1 MAKANIN
8 TAITGCT
15 AAQQSGMPQFVA
27 QTREGSGSEKG
38 GGEAE
43 AAQAMPSSAINA
55 NRIKINF
62 VALPKIS
69 RRKLWRQ
76 VAKGAK
82 GRELRAERI
91 MPSSRRG
98 EEGGVPQLLS

>member
-1 MAKANIN
+1 
-8 TAITGCT
+8 
-15 AAQQSGMPQFVA
+15 MPQFV
-27 QTREGSGSEKG
+27 EGSGGGRGKKRG

-43 AAQAMPSSAINA
+43 AEAALAMPSSAINA

-82 GRELRAERI
+82 STEQSG
-91 MPSSRRG
+91 
-98 EEGGVPQLLS
+98 